1 MTSHTVQA
9 AGDDERKDIAW
20 LHLVRT
26 HLLSYLH
33 LCLPVITVLTTAAID
48 TPWIAS
54 MSPSPAPSSDHGP
67 SSPAQ
72 NQDPNPPTVASF
84 SPATLSHTSSIL
96 KQRSTVLVHQKSP
109 LLVATPPQVTRALAY
124 SHPFLLPIN
133 KLAGLLSWSSGDP
146 WESFLLVA
154 GFWAVVLYGDIVLRW
169 GGPLLL
175 VVGLILG
182 MFSRRYSPLS
192 STAWTG
198 EEQKGHKRQDSNV
211 TTKHHKSL
219 DEIVETLRV
228 FTTRCNILLEPLL
241 QLTDFLST
249 QRTATSATTRLALTR
264 LFLRILV
271 ITPLW
276 IVLTLPPFYI
286 VTSRR
291 VILTGGTLL
300 LCWHSRPARVSRLIL
315 WRSITIRWLCS
326 VVTGLSFM
334 DEKPALPPRP
344 SPDGLAPPPLPPR
357 TNNQPGI
364 DAMLTKNRG
373 PESTGVRFTFILYE
387 NQRRWLGVGWT
398 HSLLAYERAA
408 WTDEHLNPAPSK
420 DDFHLPEVEGASAR
434 WRWVEGSEWRVE
446 GAGDSEEGGNKEGG
460 NGKRDSKGHGGGGG
474 GWIYY
479 DNKVSTQRH
488 CS

>member
-1 MTSHTVQA
+1 
-9 AGDDERKDIAW
+9 
-20 LHLVRT
+20 
-26 HLLSYLH
+26 
-33 LCLPVITVLTTAAID
+33 
-48 TPWIAS
+48 
-54 MSPSPAPSSDHGP
+54 MSPSPAPVPDQGS

-72 NQDPNPPTVASF
+72 SQDPNPPTVASF
-84 SPATLSHTSSIL
+84 SPATLSHTPTIL

-133 KLAGLLSWSSGDP
+133 QVAGLLTWSSGNP

-169 GGPLLL
+169 AGPLLL
-175 VVGLILG
+175 VVALILG
-182 MFSRRYSPLS
+182 MYSRRYSPLS
-192 STAWTG
+192 STTWTG
-198 EEQKGHKRQDSNV
+198 EKQKGHKREESDL

-241 QLTDFLST
+241 LLTDFLST
-249 QRTATSATTRLALTR
+249 QRTATSATTRPALTR

-286 VTSRR
+286 ITSRR

-300 LCWHSRPARVSRLIL
+300 LSWHSRPARVSRVIL
-315 WRSITIRWLCS
+315 WRSLTVRWVCS
-326 VVTGLSFM
+326 VITGLNFLG
-334 DEKPALPPRP
+334 ENPAVPPT
-344 SPDGLAPPPLPPR
+344 SPPEGQSPPPLPPR
-357 TNNQPGI
+357 PNNKSEVDTFRVI
-364 DAMLTKNRG
+364 TRG
-373 PESTGVRFTFILYE
+373 PESTGVRFTFVLYE
-387 NQRRWLGVGWT
+387 NQRRWLGIGWT
-398 HSLLAYERAA
+398 HSLLTYERAA
-408 WTDEHLNPAPSK
+408 WTDERLNPAPSK
-420 DDFHLPEVEGASAR
+420 DEFQLPHVEGASAR

-446 GAGDSEEGGNKEGG
+446 GAGNGEEGGSKEGDTTR
-460 NGKRDSKGHGGGGG
+460 RDSKGHGGGAGGG

-479 DNKVSTQRH
+479 DNKVRHTAMNFSHRTSTYVA
-488 CS
+488 